1 MGIQV
6 SPHQSNPNLKLV
18 QLSGRLDITSAE
30 TTSVA
35 MVSALEQSGAGVIVD
50 MAAMD
55 FISSAGLRVL
65 IMLRNKAQGGGK
77 QVAFI
82 HAHPAVYKIFK
93 IAQLDT
99 ILHFFEDDDEAIQA
113 LWPPTEKKGN

>member
-6 SPHQSNPNLKLV
+6 SPHPGNPNLNVV

-30 TTSVA
+30 ATSAA
-35 MVSALEQSGAGVIVD
+35 MTSALEQSGAGLIVD

-65 IMLRNKAQGGGK
+65 IMLRNKAQAGGK
-77 QVAFI
+77 QIGFI

-99 ILHFFEDDDEAIQA
+99 LLRFFEDDDEAIQA